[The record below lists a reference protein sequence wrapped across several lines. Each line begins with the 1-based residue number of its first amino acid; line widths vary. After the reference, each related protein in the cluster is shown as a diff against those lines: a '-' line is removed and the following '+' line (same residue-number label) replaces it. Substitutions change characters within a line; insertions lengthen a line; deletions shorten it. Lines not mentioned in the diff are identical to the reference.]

1 MADMQRSNAGS
12 LWKSSVER
20 NGLGKE
26 QMEGHLQSLSQK
38 LEEEHGKLDLTDAEA
53 SHSVRKGAKKVR
65 YVAGTLKKV
74 EGEQQEIEKRMEGIQ
89 DRLGALCDARVGQRL
104 LMELSKKLPLLS
116 EVARWQMDSL
126 AAIEKEKER
135 EILEKEGTR

>member
-1 MADMQRSNAGS
+1 M
-12 LWKSSVER
+12 ER

-26 QMEGHLQSLSQK
+26 QLEGHLQSLSRK

-74 EGEQQEIEKRMEGIQ
+74 EGEQQEIEKRMEEIQ

-116 EVARWQMDSL
+116 EVARWQMDRDRKSVV
-126 AAIEKEKER
+126 
-135 EILEKEGTR
+135 